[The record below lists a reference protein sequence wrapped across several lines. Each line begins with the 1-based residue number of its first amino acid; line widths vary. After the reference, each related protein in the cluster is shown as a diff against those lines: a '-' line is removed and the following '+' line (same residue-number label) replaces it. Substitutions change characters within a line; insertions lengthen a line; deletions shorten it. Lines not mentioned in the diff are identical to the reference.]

1 MTREAIV
8 FRPGEL
14 PDIDPSPDLAAKAR
28 ASDDHLVWISL
39 VDPSREEI
47 DTLAHEFGL
56 HPLAREDA
64 HNRNQRPKLDQ
75 YGNDLFIVF
84 YALAV
89 DDLRVVTEEIHF
101 YVTRNAVISIHDRP
115 IAAMDGIRKRWS
127 ASTHAKS
134 THTAGM
140 LLYAILDA
148 IVDDYFPVV
157 DHLSELLETAQ
168 ERIFEEQDTS
178 NQQYIFLIIRT
189 LLAVRRILAPERD
202 VMNALV
208 RRDIPIIE
216 SATIIYFQDVY
227 DHILR
232 VSETIDTYRD
242 LVSGAID
249 VQLSITSN
257 RLNEIMKRMTALSI
271 ILMSVTLI
279 ASIYGMNFVN
289 MPELDWRYGYP
300 LALATMAAIGGG
312 LYLIFRRIDY
322 L

>member
-1 MTREAIV
+1 MARESIV
-8 FRPGEL
+8 FRPGAAPEL
-14 PDIDPSPDLAAKAR
+14 NPSPVLIAEAR
-28 ASDDHLVWISL
+28 ASSDHLLWIL
-39 VDPSREEI
+39 LIDPTRQEI
-47 DTLAHEFGL
+47 DALSQEFGF

-64 HNRNQRPKLDQ
+64 HNRQQRPKLDQ

-89 DDLRVVTEEIHF
+89 EDLRVITEEVHF
-101 YVTRNAVISIHDRP
+101 YVTQNAVISIHDQP
-115 IAAMDGIRKRWS
+115 ITAIVDIRRRWS
-127 ASTHAKS
+127 TAAVNGN
-134 THTAGM
+134 HTAGM

-178 NQQYIFLIIRT
+178 NQHHIFLIIRT
-189 LLAVRRILAPERD
+189 LLSVRRVLAPERD

-208 RRDIPIIE
+208 RRDTPIIE
-216 SATIIYFQDVY
+216 PGTIIYFQDVY

-289 MPELDWRYGYP
+289 MPELDWHYGYP
-300 LALATMAAIGGG
+300 LALASMAAVAGT